1 MREGGVG
8 SGSTDGGEAIRPVS
22 AMNQQA
28 ASGLRWRAA
37 SLWSAHL
44 SPRLMRLGA
53 VRAPW
58 PLFYVLL
65 VLVKLWLTRGQSLL
79 GIGDSPGDDR
89 LYLQLANHLARGAW
103 LGEYNSLTL
112 AKMPFFPMWVA
123 ASFGLGLPLLLGE
136 QLLYAAS
143 CVAAVLAIRPVVKSE
158 GARLALFALLLWN
171 PWSFADQV
179 MTRAAREGIYPS
191 LGLLVFASAVGLA
204 LRHSAPRATLVRWA
218 VLLGSS
224 GAALWLTREEGVWI
238 VPMVVLGV
246 CVGGI
251 RSPSRRRLLAA
262 VGLAAAIWSAA
273 IGFVLWK
280 NWARY
285 GMAVLS
291 EQTSGPFVDAY
302 RQMVRVRTNHWRH
315 TVPLPREA
323 REKLYLVSPSFA
335 RLRNYLEGPDQ
346 PNWIAI
352 QCKVTGVCDEIS
364 AGAILWAV
372 REAASQENLLRTGPA
387 AGQYWLQVA
396 REIDDACRRHALDC
410 GPTGTGNAVL
420 DTWRVEHWGPF
431 WESLGQGLSTVLYL
445 RGVVSTPTPSAGPL
459 PYLDIFRDLT
469 RERLAGLDAQVRRF
483 RGTLLVSGE
492 PSEWMTVELTNPRGA
507 AAEGYVLRSKE
518 PSVSGTPPKKSSR
531 FEFQVYC
538 PDGCLA
544 NLVDTRNGQSLGTL
558 ALRSGDFS
566 LAGMTVSLSADRDP
580 SLPRQE
586 RLDAR
591 RLRILDAVTSVYR
604 AVLPTFASLGLVA
617 WFVSGIL
624 AIRIRGVRTLW
635 LISSVALLGFGTR
648 MLLLAVVSAVAFPSM
663 FVLYLSSNPPFLLLF
678 CALALASARRAV
690 DFWRTSDRG
699 LIATPSP
706 SQLDS

>member
-1 MREGGVG
+1 M
-8 SGSTDGGEAIRPVS
+8 S

-28 ASGLRWRAA
+28 VSALRSRVG

-53 VRAPW
+53 VRAQW
-58 PLFYVLL
+58 PLIYVLL
-65 VLVKLWLTRGQSLL
+65 VLVKLWMTRGQSLL

-89 LYLQLANHLARGAW
+89 LYLELANHLARGAW
-103 LGEYNSLTL
+103 LGHYNSLTL
-112 AKMPFFPMWVA
+112 AKMPFFPMWAA

-143 CVAAVLAIRPVVKSE
+143 CAAVVCAIRPVVKSE
-158 GARLALFALLLWN
+158 GARLALFALLLWS

-179 MTRAAREGIYPS
+179 MTRAAREGIYAS

-204 LRHSAPRATLVRWA
+204 LRQGSSRTTLVRWA

-238 VPMVVLGV
+238 VPMVLLGV

-251 RSPSRRRLLAA
+251 RNPSRRRLIAA
-262 VGLAAAIWSAA
+262 VGVAVTVWSGV

-285 GMAVLS
+285 GIAVLS
-291 EQTSGPFVDAY
+291 EQTSGPFVDAF
-302 RQMVRVRTNHWRH
+302 RQMVRVRTSYWRRF
-315 TVPLPREA
+315 VPLPREA

-352 QCKVTGVCDEIS
+352 QCKPSGVCDEIA
-364 AGAILWAV
+364 AGAIHWAI

-387 AGQYWLQVA
+387 ARQYWLQVA
-396 REIDDACRRHALDC
+396 REIEDACRRHALDC
-410 GPTGTGNAVL
+410 TPTGTGNAVL
-420 DTWRVEHWGPF
+420 DTWRGEHWGPF
-431 WESLGQGLSTVLYL
+431 WESLGQGLSIILHL
-445 RGVVSTPTPSAGPL
+445 QGVVSTPTPSAGPL

-469 RERLAGLDAQVRRF
+469 RERLAGLDAQVRRL
-483 RGTLLVSGE
+483 RGTLVVSGE
-492 PSEWMTVELTNPRGA
+492 PSEWITVELTNPRGA
-507 AAEGYVLRSKE
+507 AAEGYVLRSQA
-518 PSVSGTPPKKSSR
+518 PSASGARPKQNSS
-531 FEFQVYC
+531 FEFQAYC
-538 PDGCLA
+538 PEGCSVR
-544 NLVDTRNGQSLGTL
+544 LVDARNGQSLGRL
-558 ALRSGDFS
+558 ALRSGHFS
-566 LAGMTVSLSADRDP
+566 LAGMDLSLSADRDP

-604 AVLPTFASLGLVA
+604 VVMPTFASLGLVA

-624 AIRIRGVRTLW
+624 AIRIPGVRTLW
-635 LISSVALLGFGTR
+635 LISSVALVGFGTR

-663 FVLYLSSNPPFLLLF
+663 HVLYISSAPPLLFIF

-690 DFWRTSDRG
+690 ELWRTSDRG
-699 LIATPSP
+699 LITTPSP
-706 SQLDS
+706 S